1 MVVKWLVESG
11 HDREVLGL
19 NLAISKLF
27 LSELVNL
34 KLLGVTKLIER
45 KKMQETEALALLP
58 GA

>member
-27 LSELVNL
+27 LSELVNQ

-45 KKMQETEALALLP
+45 KKNA
-58 GA
+58 GN